1 MFTKSLL
8 DDALNQLNHKEH
20 LEALELKAQIKLFE
34 QDKQDW
40 FWTGFMTAA
49 YHQYLILAIPADQ
62 PHRF

>member
-49 YHQYLILAIPADQ
+49 Y
-62 PHRF
+62 